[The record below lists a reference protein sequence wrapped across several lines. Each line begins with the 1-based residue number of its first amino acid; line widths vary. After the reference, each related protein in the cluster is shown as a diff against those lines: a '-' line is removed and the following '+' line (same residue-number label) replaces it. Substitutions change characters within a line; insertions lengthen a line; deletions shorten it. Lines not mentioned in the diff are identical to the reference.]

1 MPMSAHEATN
11 ETTQA
16 SEGPEAADVERGD
29 RIEAAAV
36 LLIAAGVLVTALLLT
51 PSPQG
56 FGTHEQLLVIPCAFR
71 WITGLPCP
79 LCGMTTAFTLMAR
92 GDVLAALGAHV
103 LGPPLYLATWLLGLN
118 AVVELVRG
126 RSPLSAWLR
135 SVQGARWVLLVV
147 AGGWVVNVVLRLLG
161 H

>member
-1 MPMSAHEATN
+1 MSAHEAT
-11 ETTQA
+11 QA
-16 SEGPEAADVERGD
+16 PEGPEVAEVARGD
-29 RIEAAAV
+29 RIEAVAV
-36 LLIAAGVLVTALLLT
+36 LLIAAGVLVTARLLT

-79 LCGMTTAFTLMAR
+79 MCGMTTAFALMAR

-103 LGPPLYLATWLLGLN
+103 LGPPLYVVAWLLGAN
-118 AVVELVRG
+118 AAVALVRG
-126 RSPLSAWLR
+126 RSALPGWLSGPR
-135 SVQGARWVLLVV
+135 GARWVLIVIA
-147 AGGWVVNVVLRLLG
+147 AGWLVNVALRLLG